1 MYKKA
6 YVYIYIYLY
15 TYTYIHI
22 YIYIEVY
29 IYIINNSPGLALI
42 KGLRMLRDGEQLSRL
57 GLNSPAPKPQCY

>member
-1 MYKKA
+1 M
-6 YVYIYIYLY
+6 Y
-15 TYTYIHI
+15 TYTYIYIHTHTYI